1 MRRWMGRGFA
11 SSWRR
16 ASPPCARA
24 SAPSSR
30 ASAASSP
37 PSWRLSSP
45 SSRSSR
51 DVPPARRVP
60 GIASVT
66 WTETRTGSRGA
77 DRRRGHPRRPRM
89 TTKNR
94 ADVAGDGRG
103 ICSSTHR
110 ATGSC
115 SSAPLDPSGSCSYC
129 DSCSNCGS
137 NCGSGS
143 NRGRGSCRSCPSR
156 LRLRASGCAGN
167 GSAPAPPPKDEK
179 SSRDFTKAPPCTPPA
194 QRPERKSPTRR
205 RAKKRTYVYRENNR
219 TIRFVPTTRV
229 SRVP

>member
-77 DRRRGHPRRPRM
+77 DRRRGHPRRQRM

-115 SSAPLDPSGSCSYC
+115 SSAPLGPSGSCSYC

-167 GSAPAPPPKDEK
+167 WVRPSASTKGREIITRFYQGATVYAAGAKTREEIAHA
-179 SSRDFTKAPPCTPPA
+179 SSR
-194 QRPERKSPTRR
+194 EE
-205 RAKKRTYVYRENNR
+205 TYV
-219 TIRFVPTTRV
+219 
-229 SRVP
+229 RVP